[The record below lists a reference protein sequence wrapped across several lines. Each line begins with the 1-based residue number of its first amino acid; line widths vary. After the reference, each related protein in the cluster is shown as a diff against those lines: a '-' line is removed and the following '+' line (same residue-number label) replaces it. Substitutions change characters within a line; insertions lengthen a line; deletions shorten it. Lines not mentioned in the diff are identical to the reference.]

1 MGHPNTRITNFTNRT
16 ITVTPTLD
24 TSAYAAGDVL
34 FAATELDF
42 GNANISGVIKHAS
55 ILDVNDTPAQTI
67 TLYFAGET
75 FTLATNVN
83 DSLDISDTDA
93 AKLIGTANLT
103 TSTDLVNSRFGQ
115 NTTIDLPFS
124 VNAGSLW
131 VGATT
136 GGTPTFAAATDLKLR
151 VTIEVHAEN

>member
-1 MGHPNTRITNFTNRT
+1 MAHPNTRITNFTNRT
-16 ITVTPTLD
+16 ITVTPVVS

-42 GNANISGVIKHAS
+42 GNALVSGIIKHVS
-55 ILDVNDTPAQTI
+55 ILDVADTAAQTI

-75 FTLATNVN
+75 ITLATAVN
-83 DSLDISDTDA
+83 DALNISDGDA
-93 AKLIGTANLT
+93 AKLIGTANVT
-103 TSTDLVNSRFGQ
+103 TSVDLANSRFGQ
-115 NTTIDLPFS
+115 NTDIGLPFS
-124 VNAGSLW
+124 VNNGSLW

-136 GGTPTFAAATDLKLR
+136 AGTPTFAAATDLKLR

>member
-16 ITVTPTLD
+16 VTVTPTLD
-24 TSAYAAGDVL
+24 TNAYAANDVL

-42 GNANISGVIKHAS
+42 GNQLVSGIIKHVS
-55 ILDVNDTPAQTI
+55 ILDADDQAAQTI

-75 FTLATNVN
+75 FTLGTVN
-83 DSLDISDTDA
+83 SAISISDADA
-93 AKLIGTANLT
+93 AKLLGTGTVT

-115 NTTIDLPFS
+115 NTDLGLPFS
-124 VNAGSLW
+124 VNAGSLY
-131 VGATT
+131 VAAST
-136 GGTPTFAAATDLKLR
+136 GGTPTHTASGIRLR